1 METLTNGVLQ
11 LKRLTLADAPAF
23 YALYAL
29 PEVGGH
35 FDQSPFLPGET
46 AVDFTRRIITHC
58 AFIWTIRLCAQPEVI
73 IGDAALHHYDP
84 QGRQIEIGGSLLP
97 PYWGKNLM
105 RQAFELL
112 IDFAGHTLNVERI
125 IGKTSPGNSQAISM
139 VKKLGFQSVG
149 VIGNE
154 LILRKT
160 IRQQPADQ

>member
-29 PEVGGH
+29 PAVSRH

-46 AVDFTRRIITHC
+46 AVDFTRRIIAHC
-58 AFIWTIRLCAQPEVI
+58 AFIWTIRLCAEPEAI

-84 QGRQIEIGGSLLP
+84 QRKQIEIGGSLLP
-97 PYWGKNLM
+97 AYWGKNLM
-105 RQAFELL
+105 KQAFELL
-112 IDFAGHTLNVERI
+112 IDFAGRTLNVEQI
-125 IGKTSPGNSQAISM
+125 IGKITPGNGQAISL
-139 VKKLGFQSVG
+139 VKKLGFQRVG
-149 VIGNE
+149 VIENE

-160 IRQQPADQ
+160 IRRHSVDR